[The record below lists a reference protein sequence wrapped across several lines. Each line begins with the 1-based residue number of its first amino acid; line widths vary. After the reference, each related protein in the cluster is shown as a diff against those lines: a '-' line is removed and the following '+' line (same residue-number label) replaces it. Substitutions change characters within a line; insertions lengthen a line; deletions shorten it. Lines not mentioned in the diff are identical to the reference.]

1 MVVAEIAM
9 AEGLDFVSITDHNTI
24 RGLSK
29 LDPGLDYPVIPGME
43 VTLEKGHFNVFGI
56 GESHGWIEDIGEN
69 TSESPF
75 PSRFSSVTE
84 LMERTAGEGL
94 INSINHPLLHPWN
107 WRYTGTDLRFVH
119 CVELWNDLY
128 WPGNVFANPKTVD
141 LWTAWLNAG
150 YRVTAIGGSDYH
162 YPPKPEQGLTGERLS
177 QPTTYVYAENL
188 SAPAILAGL
197 RKGRVYVTKGPK
209 IKFSAQLHD
218 TSYMVGDEIGKQAG
232 NLDIMITIDDG
243 PDHIIAQ
250 LIKNGEIFSSK
261 HIPGPRA
268 NIEIREQA
276 DTAHS
281 SWYRLEVLNR
291 NWEVLTITN
300 PIFQNFQ
307 DNDHRSSPGTILW

>member
-1 MVVAEIAM
+1 MVVAEIAR

-56 GESHGWIEDIGEN
+56 GEDHAWIEDIGEN
-69 TSESPF
+69 TSETPL

-84 LMERTAGEGL
+84 LMERTAKEGL
-94 INSINHPLLHPWN
+94 LNSINHPLLHPWN
-107 WRYTGTDLRFVH
+107 WRYTGTDPRFVH

-162 YPPKPEQGLTGERLS
+162 YPPKPEQGLTGERLT
-177 QPTTYVYAENL
+177 QPTTCVYAENL

-197 RKGRVYVTKGPK
+197 RNSRVYVTKGPR
-209 IKFSAQLHD
+209 IEFSVRVNGAN
-218 TSYMVGDEIGKQAG
+218 YMIGDDLGKQAG
-232 NLDIMITIDDG
+232 NLDFLVTIEDG
-243 PDHIIAQ
+243 PHHLIAQ
-250 LIKNGEIFSSK
+250 LIRNGEIIASK
-261 HIPGPRA
+261 HIPGA
-268 NIEIREQA
+268 QAKVEIREET
-276 DTAHS
+276 DTSHPT
-281 SWYRLEVLNR
+281 WYRLDVLDR
-291 NWEVLTITN
+291 NWEVLAITN
-300 PIFQNFQ
+300 PVFLNYQ
-307 DNDHRSSPGTILW
+307 DNDRRSSPGLFLW